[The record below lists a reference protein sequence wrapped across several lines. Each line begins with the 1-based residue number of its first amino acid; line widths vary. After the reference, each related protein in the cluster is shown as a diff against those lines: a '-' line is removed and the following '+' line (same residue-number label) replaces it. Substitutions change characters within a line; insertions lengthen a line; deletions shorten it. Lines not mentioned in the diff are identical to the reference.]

1 MISINFR
8 DSRPIYEQVK
18 DSLRRLIVSGA
29 LSPDEKLPSVRE
41 LASQL
46 VINPNTIQRAYREL
60 EHEGYIVSVPG
71 KGSFARQAD
80 GADSARRAE
89 LLGAFDDAVEELMY
103 LGVTAEVVKRFGAHR
118 ALDGLS
124 MTVPSGAVYGL
135 VGPNGA
141 GKTTA
146 IRHIAGILRP
156 DGGEVLADGVPVF
169 ENVDA
174 KARMAYIPDEVFYF
188 PQASVNDMMHFYRG
202 VYPGFDS
209 ERFER
214 LAEAFPIDRKMPMR
228 RFSRGMKKQAA
239 FWLALSLR
247 PELLVLDEPVDGL
260 DPVMRRQVWSLLLSD
275 VAEHGTGVLVSSH
288 NLRELEDVCDMV
300 GFINNGKMLLERQ
313 LSELQE
319 NICKIQLVMPD
330 GRDIPDGLDV
340 LHVSGP
346 GKLKTLIV
354 RGAPEAVTARLERAG
369 PLFVDAVPLTLEE
382 IFIYELGG
390 EGREVR
396 DIVL

>member
-1 MISINFR
+1 MKI
-8 DSRPIYEQVK
+8 E
-18 DSLRRLIVSGA
+18 
-29 LSPDEKLPSVRE
+29 
-41 LASQL
+41 
-46 VINPNTIQRAYREL
+46 
-60 EHEGYIVSVPG
+60 
-71 KGSFARQAD
+71 
-80 GADSARRAE
+80 
-89 LLGAFDDAVEELMY
+89 AV
-103 LGVTAEVVKRFGAHR
+103 EVVKRFGAHR

-209 ERFER
+209 QRFER

-313 LSELQE
+313 LSELQDTAGHARRAGH
-319 NICKIQLVMPD
+319 P
-330 GRDIPDGLDV
+330 GR
-340 LHVSGP
+340 P
-346 GKLKTLIV
+346 GCAARLRPRQAEDAHSPGRAGGGHRQAGARRAAV
-354 RGAPEAVTARLERAG
+354 CGRGASDPGGNLHIRAG
-369 PLFVDAVPLTLEE
+369 
-382 IFIYELGG
+382 
-390 EGREVR
+390 R
-396 DIVL
+396 